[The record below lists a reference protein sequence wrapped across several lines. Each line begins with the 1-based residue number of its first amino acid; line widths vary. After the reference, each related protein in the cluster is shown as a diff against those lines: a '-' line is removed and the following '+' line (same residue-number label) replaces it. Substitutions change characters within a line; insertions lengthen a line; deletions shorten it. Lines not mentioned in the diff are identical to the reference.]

1 MSTKKL
7 AIVAAA
13 AVNNHGGLNH
23 TEMSSAPGS
32 PPPPIYGVNVMLGGA
47 MLSGIILVV
56 FIMCY
61 CCHKNARKQ
70 ESHLPAYW
78 RDSGLPLH
86 VYTVEGHQQ
95 CFESEDFSL
104 SDIQTPATPGPPPAY
119 DVVVPVHKAT
129 ITSVSPARILP
140 EAHDYPQ
147 RGDANDEQDVRL
159 NTPCHDD
166 SGLPSYEAALR
177 LGVSRH
183 V

>member
-1 MSTKKL
+1 MST
-7 AIVAAA
+7 
-13 AVNNHGGLNH
+13 
-23 TEMSSAPGS
+23 TPGS
-32 PPPPIYGVNVMLGGA
+32 PPPPIHGVNVMLGGA

-70 ESHLPAYW
+70 ETHLPAYW

-95 CFESEDFSL
+95 CFESEEFVL
-104 SDIQTPATPGPPPAY
+104 SDIQAPPTPGPPPAY
-119 DVVVPVHKAT
+119 EAVVPVHKN
-129 ITSVSPARILP
+129 IVSPARIRP
-140 EAHDYPQ
+140 A
-147 RGDANDEQDVRL
+147 
-159 NTPCHDD
+159 DD

-177 LGVSRH
+177 LETNGH